1 MNQEAYSHIKGALSQ
16 KRQGSH
22 TERFNMDNLTLT
34 ECLAELRVTPTTVL
48 PPMEPLF
55 SMYDVP
61 CFYRGELVA
70 VCGKAKS
77 GKTLFLSVIM
87 AACLTQKVLALERH
101 TDFTDLTDGCSG
113 SLRSKSEENLEE
125 NLSKDS
131 TDIKPLRVLWIDT
144 EQSQQSTQ
152 DIMVNRIM
160 PLVRGHTEGVIS
172 HTDPT
177 DRTDNN
183 FRVGDFDDCFFAY
196 NLRGL
201 GFERR
206 RELMEAAIVQVKPDL
221 VVIDGIKDLVTDI
234 NDAIQAT
241 IIMEQL
247 MALAQAHHCCIVNV
261 LHQNKSEADHNMR
274 GSIGTELSN
283 KAFEVY
289 TCEFIER
296 YDTFKVSQ
304 RLSRRDRIK
313 RRLYYKLDDDHIP
326 VECEEVPEQARDI
339 LGRYTSL
346 SDTETEDTATDAKD
360 LAKLFTSAMEGRQQ
374 RPYSELM
381 AVALKHFGVK
391 DAQTYYAY
399 VKEAEEQGIIRK
411 VEHPDT
417 KVTWVE
423 LVDNEIPF

>member
-1 MNQEAYSHIKGALSQ
+1 MNQEAYSLIKGALSQ
-16 KRQGSH
+16 KRQASH

-34 ECLAELRVTPTTVL
+34 ECLAELRVTPTTML
-48 PPMEPLF
+48 PPTEPLF
-55 SMYDVP
+55 RMYDVP

-101 TDFTDLTDGCSG
+101 TDLTDPTDGCSG
-113 SLRSKSEENLEE
+113 SLRSKSKENLEE

-160 PLVRGHTEGVIS
+160 PLVRGHTDS
-172 HTDPT
+172 TDK
-177 DRTDNN
+177 DIQ
-183 FRVGDFDDCFFAY
+183 VGDFDDCFFAY

-241 IIMEQL
+241 VIMEQL

-326 VECEEVPEQARDI
+326 VECDEVPEQARDI
-339 LGRYTSL
+339 LGRYTSQ
-346 SDTETEDTATDAKD
+346 SDTETEETATDAKD